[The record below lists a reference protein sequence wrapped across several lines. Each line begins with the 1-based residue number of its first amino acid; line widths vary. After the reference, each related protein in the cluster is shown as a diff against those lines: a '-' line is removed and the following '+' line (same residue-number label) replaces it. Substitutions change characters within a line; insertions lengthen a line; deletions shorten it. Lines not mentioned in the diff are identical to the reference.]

1 MGRLNSMNKAVK
13 KSYMDDETREESLTD
28 SITSSYGIGPTD
40 DKGMPLFGLKALRRQ
55 NKPTP
60 DVEPD
65 FTPYEEEPSPRDIKD
80 SSGRPLFGLKA
91 LQISKSPAR
100 NDDEKPASE
109 PADKTPLKDLV
120 NRHDKHARGNAVSQP
135 QQHTPSRLRDTF
147 AQNRNEEFIRKE
159 SDAED
164 VNRLT
169 KDRGQS
175 LRAMIQR
182 HESLTESDRRPETV
196 TTSSSFSS
204 STVVRSSAVRKPDGG
219 ISVKSQ
225 VIQGE
230 TISKDGEKPKSR
242 VRTAEYSYETPKD
255 EDDYVTDEEHQIVD
269 GRIVTRKTTKAV
281 SSRSNT
287 TESVLSRTSR
297 KSLSP
302 ERKSHDEDNTAK
314 KTTKRPISE
323 KLSHLSRKFSNEP
336 EDTGRRSS
344 GHEPHYSSHTKSSL
358 LHSNVYTSTHTDRHS
373 STRYGDDDTSSRR
386 RSATPPDETSL
397 NRRRSST
404 PLDEL
409 KESLFR
415 KSSTTHDEGDASS
428 NLFTRYGRG
437 GAVKAL
443 SQKFQQAGAEAESS
457 KTTSSYPKAGLILRS
472 ASFKHTNGDLTPPD
486 SPTYKQSASMEGRVG
501 SPTALRLG
509 RDGKDDREGRRWSRD
524 GEHDYNE
531 YESTRRVTSRSV
543 TETSD
548 GRSFLGSSSKVTGV
562 QDIISR
568 MKAAD
573 QEDVGFESPEDI
585 QARSL
590 LNKFLGASVMMS
602 GMEPLV
608 KASGNS
614 SATLVSQV
622 ERQRILHSSPTETS
636 GQSYVITDTLTD
648 YDNIDHIWDERKL
661 RQLLDAC
668 TNYEGRRKIRARL
681 RTVMAEKS
689 ACEEVVAAA
698 QEEENLKS
706 GDGSK
711 TVQAASSSLTTTT
724 KSSDGGYSKTTTERS
739 VFSTAGSTK
748 AASTNKPIS
757 PFAKFQQLDRQN
769 SGSSSTPRIFK

>member
-443 SQKFQQAGAEAESS
+443 SQKFQQAG
-457 KTTSSYPKAGLILRS
+457 
-472 ASFKHTNGDLTPPD
+472 D

-689 ACEEVVAAA
+689 A
-698 QEEENLKS
+698 
-706 GDGSK
+706 
-711 TVQAASSSLTTTT
+711 SSSLTTTT

-748 AASTNKPIS
+748 EYSNR
-757 PFAKFQQLDRQN
+757 KFFYELE
-769 SGSSSTPRIFK
+769 